1 MEQKSHLRTSTKII
15 FGVNWDEGTLN
26 EIVIKINLFQNMGVA
41 GKEKGWASSGEKKGE
56 ECVLNNKLSR

>member
-41 GKEKGWASSGEKKGE
+41 GKEKGGLQAEKKKE
-56 ECVLNNKLSR
+56 KSVF

>member
-1 MEQKSHLRTSTKII
+1 
-15 FGVNWDEGTLN
+15 
-26 EIVIKINLFQNMGVA
+26 MGVA